1 MNNDEYRLTKFVQ
14 AAGWAAKLGPG
25 DLKQTIYSLVPCDER
40 VLVGFENN
48 DDASVYK
55 LNDEV
60 ALVQTLDF
68 ITPVVDDPYIYGKI
82 AAANSLS
89 DVFAMGGDV
98 KTALNIVGFDRKNHG
113 PEALKEILK
122 GGNEKIKECGGLL
135 MGGHTIEAPEM
146 FYGLSVTGIVHP
158 NKIYKN
164 NTAKIGHVLV
174 LTKPLGMGILTT
186 AIKRDLISES
196 TKKEAI
202 KVMEALNYL
211 PSKILRDY
219 DVSACT
225 DVTGF
230 GLLGHALES
239 TSELTS
245 FAIHCGVVPVMPD
258 AQEFAMQDVIP
269 GGSKRNMKYLEDK
282 TTIMCPTSECY
293 QMYCDAQTSG
303 GLLISMDPNDA
314 KEYIK
319 RVEDLTFGYATI
331 IGEVIPRG
339 ATPIIIY

>member
-1 MNNDEYRLTKFVQ
+1 M
-14 AAGWAAKLGPG
+14 GPG
-25 DLKQTIYSLVPCDER
+25 DLKQTIRNLVPCSDK
-40 VLVGFENN
+40 VLVGFENS
-48 DDASVYK
+48 DDASAYK
-55 LNDEV
+55 LNEEE

-68 ITPVVDDPYIYGKI
+68 ITPVVDDPYVYGKI

-89 DVFAMGGDV
+89 DVFAMGAEV

-113 PEALKEILK
+113 TEVLGEILR

-135 MGGHTIEAPEM
+135 MGGHTIESPEM
-146 FYGLSVTGIVHP
+146 YYGLSVSGIVHP
-158 NKIYKN
+158 SKILRN
-164 NTAKIGHVLV
+164 NTAKIGHALV
-174 LTKPLGMGILTT
+174 LTKPLGLGILTT
-186 AIKRDLISES
+186 AIKRDLLDDE
-196 TKKEAI
+196 TRDEAI
-202 KVMEALNYL
+202 KVMESLNYL

-239 TSELTS
+239 TTELTS
-245 FAIHCGVVPVMPD
+245 FAIHCGIVPVIKEAEELAQQGVVP
-258 AQEFAMQDVIP
+258 
-269 GGSKRNMKYLEDK
+269 GGTKRNMKYLEDK
-282 TTIMCPTSECY
+282 TTIMCETSKCY

-303 GLLISMDPNDA
+303 GLLISMDKDDA

-319 RVEDLTFGYATI
+319 RVEELTFGYATI

-339 ATPIIIY
+339 ITPIVIY

>member
-1 MNNDEYRLTKFVQ
+1 MNDEYRLTKFVK
-14 AAGWAAKLGPG
+14 AAGWAAKIGPG
-25 DLKQTIYSLVPCDER
+25 DLKQTIISLVPCDDK

-55 LNDEV
+55 LNDEE
-60 ALVQTLDF
+60 AMVQTLDF
-68 ITPVVDDPYIYGKI
+68 ITPVVDDPYVYGKI

-89 DVFAMGGDV
+89 DVFAMGADV
-98 KTALNIVGFDRKNHG
+98 KTALNIVGFDGNNH
-113 PEALKEILK
+113 EKEVLREILR
-122 GGNEKIKECGGLL
+122 GGNEKIQECGGLL

-146 FYGLSVTGIVHP
+146 IYGLSVTGLVHP
-158 NKIYKN
+158 NKIYRN

-186 AIKRDLISES
+186 AIKRDLISQAS
-196 TKKEAI
+196 KNEAVKI
-202 KVMEALNYL
+202 MEALNYL

-219 DVSACT
+219 EVSACT
-225 DVTGF
+225 DITGF

-239 TSELTS
+239 TGPFNS
-245 FAIHCGVVPVMPD
+245 FAIHCGIVPVLKEAEELGAQDVVP
-258 AQEFAMQDVIP
+258 
-269 GGSKRNMKYLEDK
+269 GGTKRNMKYLEDK
-282 TTIMCPTSECY
+282 TTIMCPTDKCY

-303 GLLISMDPNDA
+303 GLLIAMDAEDA

-319 RVEDLTFGYATI
+319 RVEDLTYGYATI

-339 ATPIIIY
+339 VSPIIIY

>member
-1 MNNDEYRLTKFVQ
+1 M
-14 AAGWAAKLGPG
+14 GPG
-25 DLKQTIYSLVPCDER
+25 DLKQTIISLVPCDDR

-55 LNDEV
+55 LNDEE
-60 ALVQTLDF
+60 AMVQTLDF
-68 ITPVVDDPYIYGKI
+68 ITPVVDDPYVYGKI

-89 DVFAMGGDV
+89 DVFAMGADV
-98 KTALNIVGFDRKNHG
+98 KTALNIVGYDRKNHG
-113 PEALKEILK
+113 TTDALREILK
-122 GGNEKIKECGGLL
+122 GGNEKIQECGGLL
-135 MGGHTIEAPEM
+135 MGGHTIESPEM
-146 FYGLSVTGIVHP
+146 YYGLSVTGLVHP
-158 NKIYKN
+158 NKILRN

-196 TKKEAI
+196 AKNEAV

-239 TSELTS
+239 VGPFNS
-245 FAIHCGVVPVMPD
+245 FAIHCGIVPVIKEAEELGAQGVVP
-258 AQEFAMQDVIP
+258 
-269 GGSKRNMKYLEDK
+269 GGTKRNMKYLKDK
-282 TTIMCPTSECY
+282 TTIMCPTDKCY

-303 GLLISMDPNDA
+303 GLLIAMDPEDA
-314 KEYIK
+314 KEYVK

-331 IGEVIPRG
+331 MGEVIPRG
-339 ATPIIIY
+339 VSPIMIY

>member
-1 MNNDEYRLTKFVQ
+1 M
-14 AAGWAAKLGPG
+14 
-25 DLKQTIYSLVPCDER
+25 PCDDK

-55 LNDEV
+55 LNDEE
-60 ALVQTLDF
+60 AMVQTLDF
-68 ITPVVDDPYIYGKI
+68 ITPVVDDPYVYGKI

-89 DVFAMGGDV
+89 DVFAMGADV
-98 KTALNIVGFDRKNHG
+98 KTALNIVGFDGNNH
-113 PEALKEILK
+113 EKEVLREILR
-122 GGNEKIKECGGLL
+122 GGNEKIQECGGLL

-146 FYGLSVTGIVHP
+146 IYGLSVTGLVHP
-158 NKIYKN
+158 NKIYRN

-186 AIKRDLISES
+186 AIKRDLISQAS
-196 TKKEAI
+196 KNEAVKI
-202 KVMEALNYL
+202 MEALNYL

-219 DVSACT
+219 EVSACT
-225 DVTGF
+225 DITGF

-239 TSELTS
+239 TGPFNS
-245 FAIHCGVVPVMPD
+245 FAIHCGIVPVLKEAEELGAQDVVP
-258 AQEFAMQDVIP
+258 
-269 GGSKRNMKYLEDK
+269 GGTKRNMKYLEDK
-282 TTIMCPTSECY
+282 TTIMCPTDKCY

-303 GLLISMDPNDA
+303 GLLIAMDAEDA

-319 RVEDLTFGYATI
+319 RVEDLTYGYATI

-339 ATPIIIY
+339 VSPIIIY